1 MKTIAALIALNIACQ
16 AAAMPDQSSGR
27 GPVYIVTR
35 ATGAESRALLSAR
48 LVKLNAANLHWYD
61 GANVVRA
68 DVPEE
73 ALQAVRADRD
83 VVLALS
89 EQSSGTRVIDISAPV
104 LSGSI
109 LEPAPPTQFA
119 SQMQPAACAAPAP
132 MMGNQFASM
141 PQMAQMGMQQM
152 GMGMPQ
158 MGMGMPQMSGGMG
171 MGMGLM
177 DSLAGGVAAKLL
189 NRAPSC
195 KVSVAKNASRFA
207 PMGGDGVIEVEAS
220 GSCVWQAQASVP
232 WIKIG
237 SGSGV
242 SGSGVVSYTV
252 APSDGKPRSGSISIV
267 LANGGSPIKGKASLV
282 VTQVR

>member
-1 MKTIAALIALNIACQ
+1 MMKAIAALIALSFVCQ
-16 AAAMPDQSSGR
+16 AVVIPDSNSAHEA
-27 GPVYIVTR
+27 VYIVTR
-35 ATGAESRALLSAR
+35 AASTESRALLSAR
-48 LVKLNAANLHWYD
+48 LVKMNATNLHWYE

-68 DVPEE
+68 EIPDE
-73 ALQAVRADRD
+73 ALSAVRADPD

-89 EQSSGTRVIDISAPV
+89 ERSSGTRVIDITAPV
-104 LSGSI
+104 QGTSI
-109 LEPAPPTQFA
+109 LEPATPL
-119 SQMQPAACAAPAP
+119 QPVACAAPAP
-132 MMGNQFASM
+132 PVGNQFAAVS
-141 PQMAQMGMQQM
+141 QMAMPQM

-158 MGMGMPQMSGGMG
+158 MGMGMPELGGGLG
-171 MGMGLM
+171 MVMCMVLM
-177 DSLAGGVAAKLL
+177 DSLAGGVAARLL
-189 NRAPSC
+189 SRAPSC

-207 PMGGDGVIEVEAS
+207 PMGGDGVIEVEAA

-267 LANGGSPIKGKASLV
+267 LASGGSPIKGRASLV
-282 VTQVR
+282 VTQVK